1 MTRNGKIAR
10 LPEALREELN
20 RRLQGGAYARDL
32 AAWLNGLPEVK
43 RVLAGHFGGRP
54 VNEGNIS
61 EWRTGGHVEW
71 RARRELLAGAEKL
84 PSDPDKMAAITKG
97 PMADHLGRV
106 LALRYAEVLL
116 DWPGERTPARERK
129 ERALYALS
137 QGVTAL
143 QRGEQRRRRQAL
155 EETRQ
160 RANGGSETKAIKA
173 NGSEWE

>member
-10 LPEALREELN
+10 LPEAVREELN
-20 RRLQGGAYARDL
+20 RRLQGGEYARDL

-54 VNEGNIS
+54 INEGNIS
-61 EWRTGGHVEW
+61 EWRTGGHLEW
-71 RARRELLAGAEKL
+71 RARHELLAGAEKL
-84 PSDPDKMAAITKG
+84 PSDPDEMAALTKG
-97 PMADHLGRV
+97 PMADQLGRV

-116 DWPGERTPARERK
+116 DWPSERTPARERK
-129 ERALYALS
+129 ERALYALT

-155 EETRQ
+155 EAARGMAH
-160 RANGGSETKAIKA
+160 R
-173 NGSEWE
+173 GSEWE